1 MTAERI
7 GFIGLG
13 NMGAPMA
20 HRLAAAGYRLF
31 TYDKS
36 NERIQA
42 FHERHPECRSPA
54 DLPALGRACDLV
66 ITILPDGDIVR
77 DVLLGE
83 SGVAT
88 GLSPDTLVIDMSS
101 SSPIGTRE
109 TAARLAKQGIKFID
123 APVSGGVKKASD
135 GTLAI
140 MAGGD
145 AETIDRARPVLE
157 VLGKLYL
164 TGPVGSGH
172 AMKSLNNYL
181 SAASLASAAE
191 AILAGRAFGLDPARM
206 IEILNASSGRSN
218 STENKFPNFILNQAY
233 NSGFGIGLLAKDLRL
248 AREIAAAAGTP
259 DTLLRICAEIWQEAA
274 RDLGDLADHTEVFKY
289 LESLDCASGHE
300 STGNGA

>member
-1 MTAERI
+1 
-7 GFIGLG
+7 
-13 NMGAPMA
+13 
-20 HRLAAAGYRLF
+20 
-31 TYDKS
+31 
-36 NERIQA
+36 
-42 FHERHPECRSPA
+42 
-54 DLPALGRACDLV
+54 
-66 ITILPDGDIVR
+66 
-77 DVLLGE
+77 
-83 SGVAT
+83 
-88 GLSPDTLVIDMSS
+88 
-101 SSPIGTRE
+101 
-109 TAARLAKQGIKFID
+109 
-123 APVSGGVKKASD
+123 
-135 GTLAI
+135 
-140 MAGGD
+140 
-145 AETIDRARPVLE
+145 
-157 VLGKLYL
+157 LYL

-259 DTLLRICAEIWQEAA
+259 DTLLRTCAEIWQEAA
-274 RDLGDLADHTEVFKY
+274 LDLGDLADHTEVFKY

>member
-1 MTAERI
+1 MAADRI

-20 HRLAAAGYRLF
+20 HRLAAAGFRLVVH
-31 TYDKS
+31 DKS
-36 NERIQA
+36 GERLRA
-42 FHERHPECRSPA
+42 FREGHPECQA
-54 DLPALGRACDLV
+54 ADDLPALGRACHLV
-66 ITILPDGDIVR
+66 ITILPDGNIVR
-77 DVLLGE
+77 EVLLGE
-83 SGVAT
+83 SGVAA
-88 GLSPDTLVIDMSS
+88 GLKPASLVIDMSS
-101 SSPIGTRE
+101 ASAIGTRE
-109 TAARLAKQGIKFID
+109 TAARLAERGIGFID
-123 APVSGGVKKASD
+123 APVSGGVKKAVD

-145 AETIDRARPVLE
+145 AGTIDRVRPILE
-157 VLGKLYL
+157 VLGKVFL

-248 AREIAAAAGTP
+248 AREVAVAAGTP
-259 DTLLRICAEIWQEAA
+259 DTLLCICAEVWQEAA
-274 RDLGDLADHTEVFKY
+274 HELGDLADHTEVFKY
-289 LESLDCASGHE
+289 LESMGRLDSRGR
-300 STGNGA
+300 TGNGA

>member
-1 MTAERI
+1 MVTERI

-20 HRLAAAGYRLF
+20 HRLAAAGYRLVVH
-31 TYDKS
+31 DKS
-36 NERIQA
+36 HERLRS
-42 FHERHPECRSPA
+42 FHDRHPECQAPV

-66 ITILPDGDIVR
+66 ITILPDGDVVR

-83 SGVAT
+83 SGVAA
-88 GLSPDTLVIDMSS
+88 GLSPNAMVIDMSS
-101 SSPIGTRE
+101 ASAIGTRE
-109 TAARLAKQGIKFID
+109 TAGRLVKRGIGFVD

-145 AETIDRARPVLE
+145 AETINRARPILE
-157 VLGKLYL
+157 VLGKLFL

-259 DTLLRICAEIWQEAA
+259 DTLLRVCAEIWQGAA
-274 RDLGDLADHTEVFKY
+274 HDLGDLADHTEVFRY
-289 LESLDCASGHE
+289 LESLDRIDSNGRA
-300 STGNGA
+300 GNGA

>member
-1 MTAERI
+1 MVARGI

-20 HRLAAAGYRLF
+20 HRLTAAGYRLIVH
-31 TYDKS
+31 DKS
-36 NERIQA
+36 HERLRS
-42 FHERHPECRSPA
+42 FHDRHPECQAPA

-83 SGVAT
+83 SGVAA
-88 GLSPDTLVIDMSS
+88 GLSPDALVIDMSS
-101 SSPIGTRE
+101 ASAIGTRE
-109 TAARLAKQGIKFID
+109 TAARLAERGIRFVD
-123 APVSGGVKKASD
+123 APVSGGVKKAID

-145 AETIDRARPVLE
+145 TETINRVRPVLE
-157 VLGKLYL
+157 TLGKIFL

-172 AMKSLNNYL
+172 AMKALNNYL
-181 SAASLASAAE
+181 SAASLAAAAE
-191 AILAGRAFGLDPARM
+191 AILAGRAFGLDPTRM

-248 AREIAAAAGTP
+248 AQEIAEAAGTP
-259 DTLLRICAEIWQEAA
+259 DALLRVCAEVWQEAA
-274 RDLGDLADHTEVFKY
+274 DDQGKLADHTEVFKY
-289 LESLDCASGHE
+289 LESLDRTDRRGRD
-300 STGNGA
+300 GNGA